1 MSAASHYT
9 TRISKE
15 EYMNSSTIGLK
26 VYYLGGDNIRFDV
39 DEGKPG
45 SASTAPLI
53 KRYIGAGVTAN
64 ERTSFRSAA
73 ESDRGEETNK
83 IARRIINSAKGD
95 QTDEDS
101 VNYPIKAYVVTEE
114 GTVFVDVSEAPQ
126 A

>member
-1 MSAASHYT
+1 MD
-9 TRISKE
+9 
-15 EYMNSSTIGLK
+15 SSTIGLK
-26 VYYLGGDNIRFDV
+26 VYYLGGDNVRFDV
-39 DEGKPG
+39 DEGKAG
-45 SASTAPLI
+45 SAITAPLI
-53 KRYIGAGVTAN
+53 KKYITGGVTAN

-83 IARRIINSAKGD
+83 IARRIINSD